1 MLFDPYISFFE
12 SLVKAW
18 MRDDKRIRVALL
30 LAIAATVVAILIALF
45 AQSGLVDKKITE
57 ALAGVIGVMAGLIAA
72 GVVSYQGLT
81 DQEAREQKIEKVEQQ
96 LREHPEKPQ
105 LAWDL
110 ARVKLE
116 SYLDRNL
123 SQVRSIYWLTLLVM
137 LCGFGFI
144 SYGLFQASQNPEKFP
159 VSIVA
164 AASGVLIS
172 FIGGSFLLIYR
183 SILAQS
189 KEYVTVLERINA
201 VGMAVQVIATIPE
214 ESLELK
220 SQTKAELAKQLLT
233 LYAHSGS
240 SSAGDGASKV

>member
-1 MLFDPYISFFE
+1 MLFDPYVSFLE
-12 SLVKAW
+12 SLAKAW
-18 MRDDKRIRVALL
+18 KRDDKRVRAAIL
-30 LAIAATVVAILIALF
+30 LAVASTAISILIALL
-45 AQSGLVDKKITE
+45 AQSGLVDKKITNTVAGIIG
-57 ALAGVIGVMAGLIAA
+57 ALAGIVAVGVSA
-72 GVVSYQGLT
+72 YQGLAE
-81 DQEAREQKIEKVEQQ
+81 QEAREQKIEKVEQR

-110 ARVKLE
+110 ARIKLE

-123 SQVRSIYWLTLLVM
+123 SQVRSIYWLTLIVM
-137 LCGFGFI
+137 LCGFSFVT
-144 SYGLFQASQNPEKFP
+144 YGLFQASQNPEKLP

-164 AASGVLIS
+164 ASSGVLIS

-201 VGMAVQVIATIPE
+201 VGMAVQVIATIPDA
-214 ESLELK
+214 SAELK

-233 LYAHSGS
+233 LYAHPTSTI
-240 SSAGDGASKV
+240 AGDGKPKI